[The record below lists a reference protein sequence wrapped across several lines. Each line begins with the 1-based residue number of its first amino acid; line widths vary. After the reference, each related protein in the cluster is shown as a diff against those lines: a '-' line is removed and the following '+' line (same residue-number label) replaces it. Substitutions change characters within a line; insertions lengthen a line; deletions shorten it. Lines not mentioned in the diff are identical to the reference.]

1 MDRQTDRL
9 CSSLKRCKAETK
21 SRCADSLTHCGEDP
35 GAGQDPRRTVLYRGS
50 LKSCNYQCSYCPFS
64 KHKISKREL
73 EDDREQWFRFCE
85 SLRESA
91 EDLSIRALMV
101 VPYGEALIHPWY
113 WEGLGGLTKWDTL
126 EGAGAQTNLS
136 FSAERTLEIFD
147 QIRGVREKLRL
158 WASFHPEMTTC
169 EEFAAKCIRLRRE
182 GILLCVGAVGVPRNI
197 DLLRRLREMLPDE
210 IYLWINK
217 MDGLKRPYTE
227 AEIRLFQSIDPYFD
241 RELRHVPADER
252 LCLNRL
258 FVEADGNV
266 RRCNISGAS
275 GKNWYGGH
283 RKDLFEENFLCR
295 RKWCSCY
302 LAYGLRDEETNQAL
316 FGPDPVFRIPRRTGG
331 C

>member
-1 MDRQTDRL
+1 MDRQIHLL
-9 CSSLKRCKAETK
+9 CSSLKSCEAETK
-21 SRCADSLTHCGEDP
+21 SRCANSLTHCVENP

-64 KHKISKREL
+64 KHRISKREL

-91 EDLSIRALMV
+91 EDLSICALMV
-101 VPYGEALIHPWY
+101 IPYGEALIHEWY
-113 WEGLGGLTKWDTL
+113 WEGFGRLTKWDAL
-126 EGAGAQTNLS
+126 EAVGAQTNLS
-136 FSAERTLEIFD
+136 FSAKRSLEVFD
-147 QIRGVREKLRL
+147 QFGGVREKLRL
-158 WASFHPEMTTC
+158 WASFHPEMTDC
-169 EEFAAKCIRLRRE
+169 EEFAATCIRLRRE
-182 GILLCVGAVGVPRNI
+182 GILLCAGAVGVPGNA

-227 AEIRLFQSIDPYFD
+227 EEIRLFQSIDPYFD
-241 RELRHVPADER
+241 RELRHVPADES

-275 GKNWYGGH
+275 DKNWYGGY
-283 RKDLFEENFLCR
+283 RKGLFEESILCR
-295 RKWCSCY
+295 GKWCSCY
-302 LAYGLRDEETNQAL
+302 LAYGLRDEEANRAL
-316 FGPDPVFRIPRRTGG
+316 FGPDPVFRIPRRPGRY
-331 C
+331 